1 MSKSIIVVGAGAWGG
16 WTAFHLQKAGF
27 KVTLV
32 DKNGPGNPL
41 SGSGVKTR
49 IIRMAYGGSQVY
61 TDLTA
66 KSFELWE
73 KYAL

>member
-32 DKNGPGNPL
+32 DKNGPGNHLTGKAPIPNEFL
-41 SGSGVKTR
+41 LKRFSREIDRK
-49 IIRMAYGGSQVY
+49 SQFDV
-61 TDLTA
+61 
-66 KSFELWE
+66 
-73 KYAL
+73 